1 MERGEAVARRGG
13 VRHGET
19 AVELDRTRRAR
30 APRNGP
36 CNGTVTQMF
45 HRLGHV
51 VGQRGGSTWWVNMVG
66 QRGGSR
72 GGSRWWVTWW
82 VNMVGQRG
90 GSRGGSGGAWQAGSV
105 AHNPVPRQACVSL
118 TTDDQYEQSSPIMTN
133 LTTDDQS

>member
-72 GGSRWWVTWW
+72 GGS
-82 VNMVGQRG
+82 
-90 GSRGGSGGAWQAGSV
+90 GGAWQAGSV